1 MKLHWQIAIALLLA
15 GIAGTLIGEQAWF
28 VSACSF
34 VGTIFLNALKML
46 IVPLIVAAIICGL
59 ASVGDARVLGRLGA
73 RTLGFY
79 MFTGLLAI
87 LTGLVMVNLLAPGII
102 DGAPAGQRMG
112 LAADTAAVLASVE
125 DKGSADLVAVLQRLI
140 PSNPIAA
147 AAEGDMLGLVTFALL
162 FSWAL
167 AQLPDVLRETQRSFW
182 QGVYEAMTRL
192 AGLVMRFA
200 PLGVFALVSV
210 TVAKTGF
217 SAIKPLAL
225 FFAAVIL
232 GLLVH
237 AAVTLP
243 LVLRFIGRVS
253 PRAHFRAVGPALLTA
268 FSTSSSAATLPLT
281 LSCLRERA
289 GVSER
294 VTGFV
299 LPIGANVNT
308 DGTALY
314 ECAAALFIAQA
325 YGLDLTFGTQFTIV
339 LMALLTSVGV
349 AGIPSASLVA
359 IAVILSAIGLPLEGV
374 GLILA
379 VDRVLDMCRTT
390 INVLGDTVATVVVA
404 RMDGE
409 ANVLRDLPAGQGV
422 QPTR

>member
-1 MKLHWQIAIALLLA
+1 MKLHWQIAIALVA
-15 GIAGTLIGEQAWF
+15 AAIAGSLIGDAAWF
-28 VSACSF
+28 LQATDF
-34 VGTIFLNALKML
+34 VGKIFLNALKML
-46 IVPLIVAAIICGL
+46 IVPLIVAAIIVGL
-59 ASVGDARVLGRLGA
+59 AGIGDSRTLGRLGL
-73 RTLGFY
+73 RTLLFY
-79 MFTGLLAI
+79 VGTGLMAI
-87 LTGLVMVNLLAPGII
+87 LVGLAMVNWIEPGII
-102 DGAPAGQRMG
+102 DGVPAGKRLG
-112 LAADTAAVLASVE
+112 LAADTGAVLSKVQ
-125 DKGSADLVAVLQRLI
+125 DKSGGDLVGVLQRLI
-140 PSNPIAA
+140 PENPIAA

-167 AQLPDVLRETQRSFW
+167 AQLPQAVRQTQQDFW
-182 QGVYEAMTRL
+182 QGVYQVMIRL
-192 AGLVMRFA
+192 ADLVMRFA
-200 PLGVFALVSV
+200 PLGVFALVSAV
-210 TVAKTGF
+210 VAKTGL
-217 SAIKPLAL
+217 AAVQPLAL

-232 GLLVH
+232 GLLTH
-237 AAVTLP
+237 ALVTLP
-243 LVLRFIGRVS
+243 IVLRVVARVS
-253 PRAHFRAVGPALLTA
+253 PVAHFRAVGPALLTA

-289 GVSER
+289 GVSPR

-325 YGLDLTFGTQFTIV
+325 YGLDLNFATQFTVV

-359 IAVILSAIGLPLEGV
+359 IALILTAIGLPLEGV

-390 INVLGDTVATVVVA
+390 VNVLGDTVATVTVA
-404 RMDGE
+404 RLEGE
-409 ANVLRDLPAGQGV
+409 TILQG
-422 QPTR
+422 RMG